1 MQDLPPF
8 FKEYMEQKFN
18 FSTELIEQRFIELH
32 NTINSTFTSHDN
44 EILDIKKEIHETKE
58 DVKWLNQKVWMAM
71 GALGV
76 ISMVGGIFVYYF
88 KTLNKAQIEEA
99 IRPLQAQTQEAQNTA
114 KNTDLTLQKIINNY
128 NIRVQ

>member
-18 FSTELIEQRFIELH
+18 ELH
-32 NTINSTFTSHDN
+32 TKIDSVFETHD
-44 EILDIKKEIHETKE
+44 EDILGIKKEIHETKE

-76 ISMVGGIFVYYF
+76 MSMVGGIFVYYF
-88 KTLNKAQIEEA
+88 KTLNKAQIEEV
-99 IRPLQAQTQEAQNTA
+99 IHPLQAQTQEAQNTA
-114 KNTDLTLQKIINNY
+114 RNTDLTLQKIINNY

>member
-1 MQDLPPF
+1 MQDLPPY

-88 KTLNKAQIEEA
+88 KTLNKAQIEEV
-99 IRPLQAQTQEAQNTA
+99 IRPLQAQTQKAQMSSESTDETLK
-114 KNTDLTLQKIINNY
+114 KNY
-128 NIRVQ
+128 Y

>member
-18 FSTELIEQRFIELH
+18 FSTELMEQRFTELH
-32 NTINSTFTSHDN
+32 NKIDSKFSTHD
-44 EILDIKKEIHETKE
+44 EDILGIKKEIHETKE

-76 ISMVGGIFVYYF
+76 ISITGGIFVYYF

-99 IRPLQAQTQEAQNTA
+99 LRPLHAQTQEAQMSSKSTEN
-114 KNTDLTLQKIINNY
+114 TLQKIITKY
-128 NIRVQ
+128 DLEVQ

>member
-18 FSTELIEQRFIELH
+18 ELH
-32 NTINSTFTSHDN
+32 TKIDSVFETHNN

-88 KTLNKAQIEEA
+88 KTLNKAQIEET
-99 IRPLQAQTQEAQNTA
+99 IRPLQAQTQEAQMSSKSTEN
-114 KNTDLTLQKIINNY
+114 TLQKIITKY
-128 NIRVQ
+128 DLEVQ

>member
-8 FKEYMEQKFN
+8 FKEYMEQKF
-18 FSTELIEQRFIELH
+18 SELH
-32 NTINSTFTSHDN
+32 T
-44 EILDIKKEIHETKE
+44 EIHETKE

-99 IRPLQAQTQEAQNTA
+99 IRPLQAQTQKAQMSSES
-114 KNTDLTLQKIINNY
+114 TDETLKKIITKY
-128 NIRVQ
+128 DLEVQ

>member
-1 MQDLPPF
+1 MQDLPPY